1 MKNAPLLLISFAF
14 LVLTLSTSHQG
25 FAQISNYKAYAIFIY
40 NFTKYTNYPEEN
52 SSGDFVITV
61 LGKSKITEELN
72 LMATQKNIN
81 GRKIIVNEVQEVSSV
96 KDAHLVFVSSG
107 KSGALDELKAHI
119 RQSPTM
125 IVTERD
131 GLVKKGAHL
140 SFVALENQSLRFE
153 ANHEALEFNRLNMS
167 KSILALAY
175 KE

>member
-1 MKNAPLLLISFAF
+1 MKKAHLIGLAF
-14 LVLTLSTSHQG
+14 LVLTLSTAHQG
-25 FAQISNYKAYAIFIY
+25 FAQISNYKAYSIFIY
-40 NFTKYTNYPEEN
+40 NFTRYTNYPEN
-52 SSGDFVITV
+52 ASSGDFVITV

-72 LMATQKNIN
+72 LMAAQKNIN
-81 GRKIIVNEVQEVSSV
+81 GRKFKINEVQEVSEIENS
-96 KDAHLVFVSSG
+96 HMVFVSSG
-107 KSGALDELKAHI
+107 RSGALDELKAHI
-119 RQSPTM
+119 KQSPTM

-153 ANHEALEFNRLNMS
+153 VNHEALEFNRLNMS

>member
-1 MKNAPLLLISFAF
+1 M
-14 LVLTLSTSHQG
+14 LTLGTIQQG
-25 FAQISNYKAYAIFIY
+25 FAQVSNYKAYSIFIY
-40 NFTKYTNYPEEN
+40 NFTKYTNYPEEH

-72 LMATQKNIN
+72 FMAAQKNIN
-81 GRKIIVNEVQEVSSV
+81 GRKIVVNEVQEVSEIRQ
-96 KDAHLVFVSSG
+96 AHLVFVSSG
-107 KSGALDELKAHI
+107 KSSVINDLKAHI
-119 RQSPTM
+119 QRFPTM

-153 ANHEALEFNRLNMS
+153 VNHEALEYNQLNMS